1 MTPLRGKNIEGPPS
15 QLYKVVKIQKRQ
27 DLDIGTNVTTIEV
40 AVGIPLPMNQQDDP
54 KTSDSLI
61 PSTTHEIQSPAI
73 AVRRDSKSVTRIS
86 FLKPSATT
94 TATASNK
101 EPLPQIRAYKIYL
114 PSVAA
119 QASFISQLT
128 TQLTVNSKKNR

>member
-1 MTPLRGKNIEGPPS
+1 M
-15 QLYKVVKIQKRQ
+15 
-27 DLDIGTNVTTIEV
+27 DIGTNVTTIEV

-61 PSTTHEIQSPAI
+61 PSTIHEIQSPAI

-86 FLKPSATT
+86 FLKPSAT
-94 TATASNK
+94 TASNK

-128 TQLTVNSKKNR
+128 TQLTANSKKNR

>member
-1 MTPLRGKNIEGPPS
+1 M
-15 QLYKVVKIQKRQ
+15 
-27 DLDIGTNVTTIEV
+27 DIGTNVTTIEV
-40 AVGIPLPMNQQDDP
+40 AVGTPLPMNQQDDP
-54 KTSDSLI
+54 KSCDPLI

-73 AVRRDSKSVTRIS
+73 AVRRDSKSVTRIA

-94 TATASNK
+94 TTSNK
-101 EPLPQIRAYKIYL
+101 ESLPQIRAYKIYL

-128 TQLTVNSKKNR
+128 TQLTANSKKNR